1 MNILFI
7 DNFDSFTFNLVEGLR
22 TLGSAVTVWR
32 NTVPAGE
39 ALERALAPG
48 GPSMIAL
55 SPGPSAPAQAGC
67 CVELVR
73 KAAGTLPLFG
83 VCLGHQ
89 AIVEALGGEVGF
101 AGEVVHG
108 KASWVEHDGSGVLAG
123 LPSPF
128 MAGRY
133 HSLAALRVP
142 PDLRV
147 TARAGDV
154 VMAVE
159 HRRHPVAG
167 VQFHPESILTPL
179 GGRLLANAVRW
190 AEEWHAARAEGG
202 TPDA

>member
-7 DNFDSFTFNLVEGLR
+7 DNFDSFTFNLVEGFQ
-22 TLGSAVTVWR
+22 TLGAAVTVWR

-39 ALERALAPG
+39 ALERALALP

-67 CVELVR
+67 CMELVR
-73 KAAGTLPLFG
+73 KAAGVLPLFG

-108 KASWVEHDGSGVLAG
+108 KASWVEHDGTGILAG

-142 PDLRV
+142 ECLRV
-147 TARAGDV
+147 TARAGGV

-159 HRRHPVAG
+159 HREHALAG

-179 GGRLLANAVRW
+179 GGRLLANVVRW
-190 AEEWHAARAEGG
+190 AEDRQGEANHA
-202 TPDA
+202 